1 MSATTTVRNFDDG
14 TITITDD
21 GGNSATLAKIK
32 GTYSITDL
40 HPDGREAVTVQSQGA
55 FIGDRRGNRVSVKV
69 SITAS
74 VARFDET
81 FYQILMG
88 TVAGYVS
95 TTADIGDG
103 KRADIDISEDYSTD
117 TRTWLLEDCRG
128 TMSYQQSEGGAAE
141 VTIELES
148 IGPVSADGNVIIASR

>member
-1 MSATTTVRNFDDG
+1 M
-14 TITITDD
+14 
-21 GGNSATLAKIK
+21 
-32 GTYSITDL
+32 
-40 HPDGREAVTVQSQGA
+40 QSQGA
-55 FIGDRRGNRVSVKV
+55 FVGDRRGNRVSVKV

-81 FYQILMG
+81 FFQILMG

-103 KRADIDISEDYSTD
+103 KRCDIQIAEDYSVD

-148 IGPVSADGNVIIASR
+148 IGPVSADGVSIIASR